1 MRLIYILPLALLLI
15 TAVCVSR
22 AGPSG
27 TARVGPGLEL
37 SLASFNIRY
46 GTADDGPDAWPH
58 RRDMVTGLLARLDAD
73 VIGLQEA
80 LRFQLDELAADLPGY
95 AEIGVGRD
103 DGATRGEY
111 AAILVRTERF
121 AIDEA
126 GTFWLSD
133 TPQTVASTHW
143 GNRITRVCTWARLI
157 DKATGRGFYVFN
169 AHLDHQSQPSRER
182 SAELIAAKAAGRA
195 HADEPVVL
203 MGDFNAGEDNR
214 ALRYLR
220 GEADRASD
228 PEAWPGHAPPAP
240 VPRAAPRRD
249 RGRDLQRLCAG
260 RDDGR
265 EDRPHPGV
273 ARRRGAGGDDRPR
286 EPRRALPLG
295 PLRRDGAGA
304 VRGRVRSGRGR
315 RYSTVTLLARFRGL
329 STSWPR
335 RTAAW

>member
-22 AGPSG
+22 AEPSG

-37 SLASFNIRY
+37 SLASLNIRY

-121 AIDEA
+121 TIDEA

-203 MGDFNAGEDNR
+203 MGDFNAGEDNP

-220 GEADRASD
+220 GEVDRASD

-240 VPRAAPRRD
+240 PRLVDPFRVLHPDATEVGTFSGFAPGATTGEKIDHILVSPGAEALGATID
-249 RGRDLQRLCAG
+249 RESR
-260 RDDGR
+260 DGR
-265 EDRPHPGV
+265 YPSDHF
-273 ARRRGAGGDDRPR
+273 
-286 EPRRALPLG
+286 
-295 PLRRDGAGA
+295 A
-304 VRGRVRSGRGR
+304 VTARVRFGG
-315 RYSTVTLLARFRGL
+315 G
-329 STSWPR
+329 
-335 RTAAW
+335 